1 MHGENYALQ
10 ESEAVQPEPSYH
22 APCSE
27 IWRLAYSP
35 DDLLLASTSAD
46 GTVRLWEDSDDVL
59 ADFWM
64 SECFVLTGVKNWRP
78 KHCTVRRS
86 AQVCQLWS
94 FPETMQTGWSRH
106 GWLALMVP
114 IVVPPS
120 GLCWTALLS
129 IFFAWVFVFCRY
141 GVWLGLQTGAGLQQE
156 ACKPERGHVVCP
168 HTLYLKLLRFI
179 DIMIILDVAA
189 CIHLLKYF
197 SSSCS
202 SYSYC
207 SSCSS
212 CTYSLLFDSFYML
225 LYSFLLFFFLALFCV
240 LFDRFL

>member
-1 MHGENYALQ
+1 MVQFVFGRTAMMFLQ
-10 ESEAVQPEPSYH
+10 IFE
-22 APCSE
+22 
-27 IWRLAYSP
+27 L
-35 DDLLLASTSAD
+35 
-46 GTVRLWEDSDDVL
+46 
-59 ADFWM
+59 

-129 IFFAWVFVFCRY
+129 VFFAWVFVFCRY

-225 LYSFLLFFFLALFCV
+225 LYSFYCSSSWLCFVFCLIGFCSFFFVAN
-240 LFDRFL
+240 